1 MKILSWNLLH
11 REGATVDQ
19 IAQLLLHEKPDLF
32 LMQEVTRAINILPM
46 IAGGHYHHQAW
57 PGKRYGMA
65 VWSAKPFEKR
75 EPLQLPFSKLPGSF
89 PTRYAQVVGVN
100 GITVAN
106 VHLSHGQVLNR
117 RQLNVIAGETDGETI
132 IMGDFN
138 AVGPTVLK
146 SFKDIGPRQP
156 THRARKLI
164 PFRLDRCL
172 ARGLD
177 CMNSKILHP
186 HGSDHHPIL
195 VTLKQSE
202 NMARKPQLIL

>member
-1 MKILSWNLLH
+1 MKLVSWNLLH

-19 IAQLLLHEKPDLF
+19 IAQVLMHEKPDMV
-32 LMQEVTRAINILPM
+32 LMQEVTKGINILPK
-46 IAGGHYHHQAW
+46 IAGGYYHHQTW

-65 VWSAKPFEKR
+65 VWSAHPFHSAD
-75 EPLQLPFSKLPGSF
+75 PLQLPYSKLPGSF
-89 PTRYAQVVGVN
+89 PTRYAQVIN
-100 GITVAN
+100 IKGITIAN

-117 RQLNVIAGETDGETI
+117 RQLYAIAGETNGETV

-156 THRARKLI
+156 THRAQKLI

-172 ARGLD
+172 VRGLE
-177 CMNSKILHP
+177 CTHSKILHP
-186 HGSDHHPIL
+186 YNSDHHPIL
-195 VTLKQSE
+195 VSVKQTNGIAS
-202 NMARKPQLIL
+202 NSSSIF